1 SRWNGKVAQNLARET
16 GMADHLCILIHGLW
30 GNPKHLKNLATSL
43 QAEYPQDKLHV
54 LVTKSNSNSFTYD
67 GIELGGERTANEVEE
82 EIKKLEE
89 GGNKITK
96 ISIVGY
102 SLGGLVARYVVGLL
116 YSKGYFDRIQPVNF
130 TTFATPH
137 LGVRSPLLGPHN
149 YLWNVLGARTL
160 STSGRQLFTVDS
172 FRDTGRPLLTILADP
187 NSVFIRGLAQFKHRT
202 LYANIVNDRSVV
214 YYTSCITYKDP
225 FVNIDAVD
233 LQPLPGY
240 DGVLLRPDEPVR
252 PKPRV
257 PLGFWARVR
266 STGWSTLTAVPLY
279 LLLAVLIPV
288 GSMLFLI
295 NSGYQT
301 IRSAQRVRLHESG
314 GANFGIERYRS
325 NPLLEEAQNLEERVF
340 DRLNTNQGQDYLP
353 TPPSEDEERFSK
365 SEHSGSKFKGQ
376 EKFPTLALTSD
387 QFYMIEGL
395 DGVGF
400 TKYPVHISKVR
411 HTHAAIIVR
420 TNRWGFDEGK
430 VVVGHWV
437 KHFEV

>member
-1 SRWNGKVAQNLARET
+1 
-16 GMADHLCILIHGLW
+16 M
-30 GNPKHLKNLATSL
+30 KNLATSL

-365 SEHSGSKFKGQ
+365 SEHPGSKFKGQ

>member
-1 SRWNGKVAQNLARET
+1 
-16 GMADHLCILIHGLW
+16 M
-30 GNPKHLKNLATSL
+30 KNLATSL

-202 LYANIVNDRSVV
+202 LYSNIVNDRSVV

-340 DRLNTNQGQDYLP
+340 DRLNANQGQDHLP

-430 VVVGHWV
+430 VVVGHWI

>member
-1 SRWNGKVAQNLARET
+1 
-16 GMADHLCILIHGLW
+16 M
-30 GNPKHLKNLATSL
+30 KNLATSL

-202 LYANIVNDRSVV
+202 LYSNIVNDRSVV

-340 DRLNTNQGQDYLP
+340 DRLNANQGQDYLP

>member
-1 SRWNGKVAQNLARET
+1 
-16 GMADHLCILIHGLW
+16 M
-30 GNPKHLKNLATSL
+30 KNLATSL

-202 LYANIVNDRSVV
+202 LYSNIVNDRSVV

-340 DRLNTNQGQDYLP
+340 DRLNANQGQDYLP

-365 SEHSGSKFKGQ
+365 SEHSGSKFQGQ

>member
-1 SRWNGKVAQNLARET
+1 
-16 GMADHLCILIHGLW
+16 M
-30 GNPKHLKNLATSL
+30 KNLATSL

-82 EIKKLEE
+82 EIKKHEE

-202 LYANIVNDRSVV
+202 LYSNIVNDRSVV

-340 DRLNTNQGQDYLP
+340 DRLNANQGQDYLP

>member
-1 SRWNGKVAQNLARET
+1 
-16 GMADHLCILIHGLW
+16 M
-30 GNPKHLKNLATSL
+30 KNLATSL

-202 LYANIVNDRSVV
+202 LYSNIVNDRSVV

-340 DRLNTNQGQDYLP
+340 DRLTANQGQDYLP

>member
-1 SRWNGKVAQNLARET
+1 
-16 GMADHLCILIHGLW
+16 M
-30 GNPKHLKNLATSL
+30 KNLATSL

-202 LYANIVNDRSVV
+202 LYSNIVNDRSVV

-257 PLGFWARVR
+257 PLGLWARVR

-288 GSMLFLI
+288 GSMLFLM

-340 DRLNTNQGQDYLP
+340 DRLNANQGQDYLP

>member
-1 SRWNGKVAQNLARET
+1 
-16 GMADHLCILIHGLW
+16 
-30 GNPKHLKNLATSL
+30 
-43 QAEYPQDKLHV
+43 
-54 LVTKSNSNSFTYD
+54 
-67 GIELGGERTANEVEE
+67 
-82 EIKKLEE
+82 
-89 GGNKITK
+89 
-96 ISIVGY
+96 
-102 SLGGLVARYVVGLL
+102 
-116 YSKGYFDRIQPVNF
+116 
-130 TTFATPH
+130 
-137 LGVRSPLLGPHN
+137 
-149 YLWNVLGARTL
+149 
-160 STSGRQLFTVDS
+160 
-172 FRDTGRPLLTILADP
+172 
-187 NSVFIRGLAQFKHRT
+187 
-202 LYANIVNDRSVV
+202 
-214 YYTSCITYKDP
+214 
-225 FVNIDAVD
+225 
-233 LQPLPGY
+233 
-240 DGVLLRPDEPVR
+240 
-252 PKPRV
+252 
-257 PLGFWARVR
+257 
-266 STGWSTLTAVPLY
+266 
-279 LLLAVLIPV
+279 
-288 GSMLFLI
+288 MLFLI

-437 KHFEV
+437 KHYEV

>member
-1 SRWNGKVAQNLARET
+1 
-16 GMADHLCILIHGLW
+16 M
-30 GNPKHLKNLATSL
+30 KNLATSL

-202 LYANIVNDRSVV
+202 LYSNIVNDRSVV

-225 FVNIDAVD
+225 FANIDAVD

-340 DRLNTNQGQDYLP
+340 DRLNANQGQDYLP

>member
-1 SRWNGKVAQNLARET
+1 
-16 GMADHLCILIHGLW
+16 M
-30 GNPKHLKNLATSL
+30 KNLATSL

-202 LYANIVNDRSVV
+202 LYSNIVNDRSVV

-225 FVNIDAVD
+225 FANIDAVD

>member
-1 SRWNGKVAQNLARET
+1 
-16 GMADHLCILIHGLW
+16 M
-30 GNPKHLKNLATSL
+30 KNLATSL

-202 LYANIVNDRSVV
+202 LYSNIVNDRSVV

-233 LQPLPGY
+233 LQPLAGY

>member
-1 SRWNGKVAQNLARET
+1 
-16 GMADHLCILIHGLW
+16 M
-30 GNPKHLKNLATSL
+30 KNLATSL

-202 LYANIVNDRSVV
+202 LYSNIVNDRSVV

-365 SEHSGSKFKGQ
+365 SDHSGSKFKGQ

>member
-1 SRWNGKVAQNLARET
+1 
-16 GMADHLCILIHGLW
+16 
-30 GNPKHLKNLATSL
+30 
-43 QAEYPQDKLHV
+43 EYPQDKLHV

-202 LYANIVNDRSVV
+202 LYSNIVNDRSVV

-340 DRLNTNQGQDYLP
+340 DRLDANQGQDYLP

>member
-1 SRWNGKVAQNLARET
+1 
-16 GMADHLCILIHGLW
+16 M
-30 GNPKHLKNLATSL
+30 KNLATSL

-202 LYANIVNDRSVV
+202 LYSNIVNDRSVV

>member
-1 SRWNGKVAQNLARET
+1 
-16 GMADHLCILIHGLW
+16 M
-30 GNPKHLKNLATSL
+30 KNLATSL